1 MSSREERV
9 ARNEKGRRDVNLE
22 LEQISEEE
30 LHAQKFNA
38 IEVLCECG
46 RDSCFE
52 RIQLSIAKY
61 DAVHTQ
67 RDRFVVFPGHEM
79 LELERLVERN
89 DGYLVVDKFGEA
101 EEALKQ
107 S

>member
-1 MSSREERV
+1 MKREERV

-30 LHAQKFNA
+30 LHAGKATA

-46 RDSCFE
+46 RDRCSE
-52 RIQLSIAKY
+52 RITLSIAKY
-61 DAVHTQ
+61 DAVHSE
-67 RDRFVVFPGHEM
+67 RDRFVLAPGHEM
-79 LELERLVERN
+79 LDIERVVEQN
-89 DGYLVVDKFGEA
+89 HGYLVVDKCGEA
-101 EEALKQ
+101 GEAVER

>member
-1 MSSREERV
+1 
-9 ARNEKGRRDVNLE
+9 
-22 LEQISEEE
+22 
-30 LHAQKFNA
+30 
-38 IEVLCECG
+38 
-46 RDSCFE
+46 
-52 RIQLSIAKY
+52 
-61 DAVHTQ
+61 
-67 RDRFVVFPGHEM
+67 M